1 MNPNPMSPAQPQIA
15 QQAVPQQA
23 APKAAPQQAAPQ
35 APKPVVQTK
44 IPKSEFKKLTNEW
57 NETHEKLTN
66 NFRDL
71 NIIFADIKF
80 LLQKLESQLAAA
92 GIKSEVKDC
101 FEEVQSCLKSFSNA
115 NAHAAA
121 LDIHLKQ
128 LDKNVFDKAS
138 QNVQETLKV
147 IREKIT
153 EAGNIGRATGIPGV
167 SQDASGT
174 QATLPTAPTGTVT
187 SSTAPAVPTG
197 TVTSSTAPAV
207 PTGTVASSSPPV
219 LSFNET
225 IRSCTELLGQI
236 DEKCEK
242 IWITQNLLTKK
253 IGNLKKQFLKLE
265 QEKIRLSEELRKIDE
280 AWVDAKKLFDEQKDK
295 KEKAARSGVPFT
307 QVEQAEYDLKRKN
320 LQSLILASLQSI
332 VDINKN
338 LEQIDRKYQNLLD
351 KLNEAKDKKYE
362 IDSLFKSASKMKADV
377 GEHLADSR
385 LKTYESILVKA
396 NRKHRANEFF
406 EEIQKRD
413 DGLELQENAFKII
426 KDNLENMNN
435 RFLKINNEI
444 IQLKSVAKK
453 MKNEIH
459 PYSFPFWY

>member
-101 FEEVQSCLKSFSNA
+101 FEEVQSCLESFSNA

-128 LDKNVFDKAS
+128 LDKNVFDKAP
-138 QNVQETLKV
+138 QDVQETLKV
-147 IREKIT
+147 LREKIT

-167 SQDASGT
+167 AQDASGT

-187 SSTAPAVPTG
+187 SSTVPAVPTG
-197 TVTSSTAPAV
+197 TVAAPSA

-225 IRSCTELLGQI
+225 IRSGTELLGKI
-236 DEKCEK
+236 DEKCEE
-242 IWITQNLLTKK
+242 IGIAQDSLTKK
-253 IGNLKKQFLKLE
+253 FGNLKKRFLKLE
-265 QEKIRLSEELRKIDE
+265 QEKIRLSEELRKINE

-295 KEKAARSGVPFT
+295 KEKATRSGIPFT

-320 LQSLILASLQSI
+320 LQSLTLASLQSI
-332 VDINKN
+332 VNINKN

-362 IDSLFKSASKMKADV
+362 INSLFKSTSKMKADV
-377 GEHLADSR
+377 IKHLADSR
-385 LKTYESILVKA
+385 SKTHESILVRA

-406 EEIQKRD
+406 GEIQKRD
-413 DGLELQENAFKII
+413 DDLELREAAFKII
-426 KDNLENMNN
+426 ENNLENMNN
-435 RFLKINNEI
+435 RFSEINNEI
-444 IQLKSVAKK
+444 INLKLVAQK

-459 PYSFPFWY
+459 PYSLPFWY